1 MVDSYPML
9 VFFRLVIKHRLAI
22 GITSVLYVI
31 DQMSKA
37 LVSGN
42 MDAGS
47 SIPSEGFVRLTFIYN
62 TGSAFGLL
70 SGMNTPLMVVSF
82 LAIAVIVFIY
92 RTFGQN
98 GNMWKV
104 SLGCQL
110 AGALGNLTDRLIL
123 GKVVDFIDVGP
134 WPVFNVADSCLG
146 VGTVLL
152 GWLILRSN
160 SGGNSERASVPDPF
174 GGGQT

>member
-1 MVDSYPML
+1 
-9 VFFRLVIKHRLAI
+9 
-22 GITSVLYVI
+22 
-31 DQMSKA
+31 MSKA

-42 MDAGS
+42 MDVGS
-47 SIPSEGFVRLTFIYN
+47 SIPSEGFVRLTFIHN

-92 RTFGQN
+92 RSFGQN

-134 WPVFNVADSCLG
+134 WPVFNVADSCLV

-152 GWLILRSN
+152 GGLILRSN